1 MASYAFN
8 DVAATLSGPTGS
20 INLAYGAGTADEGIT
35 FEPTGDKNTMQVGSG
50 GAVQHSLHAD
60 KSGRVVIRYLKTSPT
75 NAALMQA
82 YDLQTSSASLHGQNT
97 IVCQQKASGDVTTA
111 RQVAFKRRP
120 AVNYQKE
127 AGVIEW
133 ELDAGMIDTVLGIYP
148 TS

>member
-1 MASYAFN
+1 MGTYAFN

-20 INLAYGAGTADEGIT
+20 VNLAYGAGSSDEGIT
-35 FEPTGDKNTMQVGSG
+35 FEAAGDKNTMQVGAG

-60 KSGRVVIRYLKTSPT
+60 LSGRCVARYLKTSPT
-75 NAALMQA
+75 NAILQQM

-97 IVCQQKASGDVTTA
+97 IICQQKASGDVTTA
-111 RQVAFKRRP
+111 RQVAFKKKP
-120 AVNYQKE
+120 AINYQKE

-133 ELDAGMIDTVLGIYP
+133 EFDVGQLTTVLGTYP